1 LPDARPYRPN
11 VGIALFNQAGKVFAG
26 HGRSAGPEVLPAGHE
41 WQMPQG
47 GIDGNEDIV
56 EAARRELFEETNVRS
71 VALLQ
76 VSAEAWCYDFPPY
89 AGPPHWLC
97 AFRGQQQRW
106 VAFRFLGTDD
116 EINVVA
122 PGGGQPSEFSAWA
135 WHSLV
140 DLAERV
146 APYKRA
152 VYRAVL
158 ATFGDLAH
166 RAV

>member
-97 AFRGQQQRW
+97 AFRGQQQI
-106 VAFRFLGTDD
+106 G
-116 EINVVA
+116 
-122 PGGGQPSEFSAWA
+122 
-135 WHSLV
+135 
-140 DLAERV
+140 
-146 APYKRA
+146 RA
-152 VYRAVL
+152 HV
-158 ATFGDLAH
+158 
-166 RAV
+166 